1 MGADGKAMAKKE
13 PIYKYIPEVVQQP
26 IKTKPSRIP
35 NTQTKFRSLVTT
47 ARREVANNPFTKPQP
62 KIRLKYTY

>member
-1 MGADGKAMAKKE
+1 MAKKE

-47 ARREVANNPFTKPQP
+47 ARREVAQNPFSKPQP
-62 KIRLKYTY
+62 KIRLKYSY